1 MKTLKIEWTKIS
13 HIQMD
18 IELNLIFIRSEIRTI
33 EYQESK
39 RIELIKKISGLKNLK
54 KKYNYD
60 KERLA
65 EIEMKLY
72 NLECKLEDNN
82 DLDEKKQMCYYLK
95 KQFTR
100 MLEEFKQEFGDKNVY
115 GIISNS

>member
-1 MKTLKIEWTKIS
+1 MKTLKIEFTDIS

-18 IELNLIFIRSEIRTI
+18 IELNLIFIRREIRAI
-33 EYQESK
+33 EYQELK
-39 RIELIKKISGLKNLK
+39 RKELIKKISGLKNLK

-72 NLECKLEDNN
+72 NLEFKLEESN
-82 DLDEKKQMCYYLK
+82 DLDEKKQMCYFLK

-100 MLEEFKQEFGDKNVY
+100 MLEEFKQEFGDKT
-115 GIISNS
+115 I